1 MPDTLHFYDMAVR
14 FASSSAIGI
23 GVVLL
28 LLITL
33 RILLP
38 PGDRHR
44 LRVPAIFLALYILI
58 VPLRLFLTA
67 ENALSRALYAL
78 SLFLMLTALGRS
90 AFLLLVDVIL
100 GIRFSRPMSR
110 ITREICQGLVYAVVV
125 LITLRAAGVEPGSLL
140 TTSALLTAVI
150 GLSLQD
156 TLGNLFAGL
165 SIQAQSPFEV
175 GDWIQIEPD
184 PRFIGQVIEIN
195 WRATKIL
202 TLEQIEL
209 IIPNAALAKSS
220 IRNFTKPSLLA
231 RRTIEV
237 PGPYDV
243 SPRKVEDALV
253 AAARS
258 TPGVLPEPAP
268 YVHLS
273 KFADSSITYLL
284 CFFIHDFARRDRI
297 DTAVRQRIWFTF
309 QRSNIVIPFPTQ
321 TLQLHDN
328 SLDARTRHDA
338 EKQARRRRSLSG
350 VDFLTTLPAPLL
362 DRLAALSKTDS
373 YTFGEV
379 IIRQGDAGDELFI
392 VQSGEVS
399 VLLGRAGG
407 STVEVARLGPG
418 KFFGEMSLMTGER
431 RSATVQAAMDCELVK
446 VDKESFHD
454 ILAAAPDLAERITE
468 VLVTRQTEIDENV
481 SARAARHRSEVERK
495 TNDMLGKIKQ
505 FFAI

>member
-1 MPDTLHFYDMAVR
+1 MPDTLHLYDMAVR
-14 FASSSAIGI
+14 FASSGAIGI

-28 LLITL
+28 LLVTL
-33 RILLP
+33 RLLLP

-44 LRVPAIFLALYILI
+44 LRVPALFLVLYVLI
-58 VPLRLFLTA
+58 VPLRLFLDP
-67 ENALSRALYAL
+67 ESALSRALSAL
-78 SLFLMLTALGRS
+78 SLFLLLTALGRC
-90 AFLLLVDVIL
+90 AFLLFVDVIL
-100 GIRFSRPMSR
+100 AVRFSRPLSR
-110 ITREICQGLVYAVVV
+110 ITREIFQGLVYAVVV
-125 LITLRAAGVEPGSLL
+125 LITLRAAGAEPGSLL

-220 IRNFTKPSLLA
+220 IRNFTKPTLLS
-231 RRTIEV
+231 RRTIDV
-237 PGPYDV
+237 QGPYDV
-243 SPRKVEDALV
+243 SPRKIEDALL
-253 AAARS
+253 AAAHLV
-258 TPGVLPEPAP
+258 PGVLLEPPP

-273 KFADSSITYLL
+273 KFGDSGINYLL

-309 QRSNIVIPFPTQ
+309 QRAGIVIPFPTQ
-321 TLQLHDN
+321 NLHLQD
-328 SLDARTRHDA
+328 SSPDVRSRSDA
-338 EKQARRRRSLSG
+338 EERARRRQSLEG
-350 VDFLTTLPAPLL
+350 VDFLATLPAPLL
-362 DRLAALSKTDS
+362 DRLAALSKTTS
-373 YTFGEV
+373 YMLGEV
-379 IIRQGDAGDELFI
+379 IIRQGEGGDELFI

-399 VLLGRAGG
+399 ILLGRTGG
-407 STVEVARLGPG
+407 STAEVARLGPG

-431 RSATVQAAMDCELVK
+431 RSATVQAALDCELVT
-446 VDKESFHD
+446 VDKESFHE
-454 ILAAAPDLAERITE
+454 ILAAAPHLAERITE
-468 VLVTRQTEIDENV
+468 VLVARQMEIEENV
-481 SARAARHRSEVERK
+481 SARASRPRSEVESK
-495 TNDMLGKIKQ
+495 TNAMLGKIKQ

>member
-1 MPDTLHFYDMAVR
+1 MPDTLHLYEMAVR
-14 FASSSAIGI
+14 FASSGAIGI

-28 LLITL
+28 LLIAL

-38 PGDRHR
+38 AGDRQR

-58 VPLRLFLTA
+58 VPLRFFLDP
-67 ENALSRALYAL
+67 ESALSRGLSAL
-78 SLFLMLTALGRS
+78 SLFLMLTALGRCS
-90 AFLLLVDVIL
+90 FLLLVDVIL
-100 GIRFSRPMSR
+100 AIRFARPMSR

-243 SPRKVEDALV
+243 SPRKIEEALV

-258 TPGVLPEPAP
+258 TPGVLLDPPP
-268 YVHLS
+268 YVHLN
-273 KFADSSITYLL
+273 KFADSGITYLL
-284 CFFIHDFARRDRI
+284 CFFIQDFARRDRI

-309 QRSNIVIPFPTQ
+309 QRAHIVIPFPTQ
-321 TLQLHDN
+321 NLQLHDS
-328 SLDARTRHDA
+328 SLDVRARHDA
-338 EKQARRRRSLSG
+338 EKQARRRRSLED
-350 VDFLTTLPAPLL
+350 VDFLRTLPAPLL

-373 YTFGEV
+373 YMVGEV
-379 IIRQGDAGDELFI
+379 IIRQGDGSDELFI

-431 RSATVQAAMDCELVK
+431 RSATVQAAIDCELVK
-446 VDKESFHD
+446 VDKESFHE
-454 ILAAAPDLAERITE
+454 ILAAAPHLAERITE
-468 VLVTRQTEIDENV
+468 VLVARQTEIDENV
-481 SARAARHRSEVERK
+481 SARATRSRSEVESK
-495 TNDMLGKIKQ
+495 ANDMLGKIKQ